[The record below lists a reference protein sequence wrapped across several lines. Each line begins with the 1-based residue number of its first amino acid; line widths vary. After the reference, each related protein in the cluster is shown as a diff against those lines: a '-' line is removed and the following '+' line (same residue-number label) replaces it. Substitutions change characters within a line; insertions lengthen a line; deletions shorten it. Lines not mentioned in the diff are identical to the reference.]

1 MATGQS
7 SRQRS
12 TGADAPEDGAIDPTL
27 PQKKRAR
34 HRLIGAIALSLV
46 AAVVLP
52 LVFESEPPKPP
63 TDVAI
68 YIPSRDTPL
77 PSRGADPRTGDAK
90 SADAKAADAKAADA
104 KAPDSKSVD
113 AKTADPKTADPKA
126 ADARPADAKAGDAK
140 SADSRSPDG
149 RAPADARREPRVEG
163 RIEPRAEPPRKD
175 AKPAKGDEIQ
185 QLADAAQS
193 RAKPPAAGGAVPVT
207 QRYLLQVGAFAT
219 EAGARQAVDK
229 VQSSGL
235 TAFTEPIKTDRG
247 QRVRVR
253 VGPFPSRE
261 AAEQARERLK
271 QAGIESALIA
281 P

>member
-12 TGADAPEDGAIDPTL
+12 SGADAPEDGAIDPTL

-34 HRLIGAIALSLV
+34 HRLIGAIALSLA

-63 TDVAI
+63 ADVAI
-68 YIPSRDTPL
+68 FIPSRDTPL
-77 PSRGADPRTGDAK
+77 PSRGADPRTADAKSDDVK
-90 SADAKAADAKAADA
+90 SADAKTAA
-104 KAPDSKSVD
+104 S
-113 AKTADPKTADPKA
+113 KTADPKTG
-126 ADARPADAKAGDAK
+126 DARSADAKAGDAK
-140 SADSRSPDG
+140 PADPKGSDG

-193 RAKPPAAGGAVPVT
+193 RTKPPAAGGAVPVT

>member
-12 TGADAPEDGAIDPTL
+12 SGADAPEEGAIDPTL

-63 TDVAI
+63 ADVAI
-68 YIPSRDTPL
+68 FIPSRDTPL
-77 PSRGADPRTGDAK
+77 PSRGADPR
-90 SADAKAADAKAADA
+90 AA
-104 KAPDSKSVD
+104 D
-113 AKTADPKTADPKA
+113 AKTADAKTADAKTADARPPDAKTG
-126 ADARPADAKAGDAK
+126 DARPADAK
-140 SADSRSPDG
+140 SPDG
-149 RAPADARREPRVEG
+149 RAAADARREPRVEG

-175 AKPAKGDEIQ
+175 AKSGKGDEIQ
-185 QLADAAQS
+185 QLADSAQS
-193 RAKPPAAGGAVPVT
+193 RAKPPAAGGPVPVT